1 MDRTHAGVTTA
12 GTAQPLRVR
21 EQAREALAVM
31 AFSALASGALV
42 LGLLVLGSLG
52 R

>member
-12 GTAQPLRVR
+12 RVAHPLRVR

-31 AFSALASGALV
+31 GFSALASGALV
-42 LGLLVLGSLG
+42 LALLVLGSLG